1 MAWEDA
7 PATPL
12 SPAAAPPTAGRMA
25 ELEPVKVG
33 IWTVPVADPPR
44 VMPLSL
50 VPVTAAPVM
59 LPDAEPWIAMA
70 ALPCPATPW
79 AADTLP

>member
-1 MAWEDA
+1 
-7 PATPL
+7 
-12 SPAAAPPTAGRMA
+12 MA

-33 IWTVPVADPPR
+33 IWTVPEAEPPKE
-44 VMPLSL
+44 MALSL

-59 LPDAEPWIAMA
+59 LPDAEPWIARA

-79 AADTLP
+79 TAEPTP